1 MYKASNLVSGTWQN
15 VSGPTASWQS
25 SQSSTMRGFIIFVD
39 GYGDE
44 NNGASIYYQGSYYY
58 EWGYVFKDTDLDGL
72 FEINSTYEDV
82 LGDEYGFTY
91 SYEGYDEFFRES

>member
-1 MYKASNLVSGTWQN
+1 
-15 VSGPTASWQS
+15 
-25 SQSSTMRGFIIFVD
+25 MRGFTIFVD

-82 LGDEYGFTY
+82 LQDPSSVLAFGSNSWYIGSVQPNTWGIAPHSLPYKGPE
-91 SYEGYDEFFRES
+91 